1 MSNKRSYSNQVT
13 ESSPWPGYRCRPS
26 CKDLER
32 LWHFSRGMVLHHIG
46 YIFPRYI
53 RGRYAGPDGAAIGR
67 NVPDRLVLQES
78 HDELRGAAWLYL
90 DYSDRRVEKDREP
103 RSEGEGIL
111 RPPSTWWMRGTLF
124 DSTNR
129 RGSPMNVY
137 FGMVSEKGCTSP
149 SNPARCRVLKQ
160 NQN

>member
-1 MSNKRSYSNQVT
+1 MCLRSRCSLSNKRSYSNQVT

-78 HDELRGAAWLYL
+78 HDELRGAAQLHH
-90 DYSDRRVEKDREP
+90 DSADRRAEEGREP
-103 RSEGEGIL
+103 RSE
-111 RPPSTWWMRGTLF
+111 S
-124 DSTNR
+124 
-129 RGSPMNVY
+129 
-137 FGMVSEKGCTSP
+137 
-149 SNPARCRVLKQ
+149 
-160 NQN
+160 